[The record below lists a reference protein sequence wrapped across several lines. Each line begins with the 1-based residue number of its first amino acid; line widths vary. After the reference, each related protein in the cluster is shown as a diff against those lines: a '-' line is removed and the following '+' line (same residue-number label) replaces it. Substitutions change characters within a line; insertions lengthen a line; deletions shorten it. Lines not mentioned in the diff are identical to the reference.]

1 MCGINFVQSS
11 FEIKIIDYKKELT
24 KCHNFIKKNEYENLL
39 KIVRKLKRNQIYLE
53 IIKNKNIYL
62 IRELKHL
69 VLKIKKKGIKRILI

>member
-11 FEIKIIDYKKELT
+11 FEIKIIDYKKELK
-24 KCHNFIKKNEYENLL
+24 KCHNFIKNNEYENLL

-62 IRELKHL
+62 IRELKLL
-69 VLKIKKKGIKRILI
+69 VLKIKKKKESREF